1 MRISPIIASSQPPPK
16 AKPPTAVM
24 IGLRTSVSRDQPANQ
39 SALYAVAKSRFDISL
54 MSAPA
59 AKALSLPVMMI
70 ALTSSSASN
79 AAAASVMSVSTCRLS
94 ALSAFGLLMVIVATP
109 ESTSVRMVSY
119 SLMRTPSLRGRS

>member
-1 MRISPIIASSQPPPK
+1 
-16 AKPPTAVM
+16 AVM

-79 AAAASVMSVSTCRLS
+79 AAAASVMSVSNCRLREM
-94 ALSAFGLLMVIVATP
+94 SAFGLYMVINAT
-109 ESTSVRMVSY
+109 SYAFSVMWV
-119 SLMRTPSLRGRS
+119 LL